1 MYSAYKILSR
11 KEKNRII
18 KAIQNLDERTTR
30 ELLLKHYD
38 AFKNKVKNTAIDG
51 EVGVE
56 YILEEID
63 KQLINVYRQLSLFD
77 I

>member
-1 MYSAYKILSR
+1 M
-11 KEKNRII
+11 
-18 KAIQNLDERTTR
+18 
-30 ELLLKHYD
+30 
-38 AFKNKVKNTAIDG
+38 AIDG